1 LDETVMTHPPS
12 PIAAALVRAFAALC
26 AVAMT
31 AAASMAQTAS
41 GEAHKIPAPAPAT
54 AAATRPGGVATPLPA
69 FVIGPSDVLTVNF
82 WRDKDMSTD
91 VVVRPDGNIT
101 LPLLNDVR
109 AAGLTPDEL
118 RARIVAEAQ
127 RFLEDPSPTVVVKEI
142 NSRKV
147 FITGQVEKPGPYPL
161 SVSMTVIQLIA
172 MAGGLK
178 EFADGKNILVMRT
191 ENGAQT
197 AFNFDYQQLLK
208 RKNLRQNIE
217 LKPGDTVVVP

>member
-1 LDETVMTHPPS
+1 MR
-12 PIAAALVRAFAALC
+12 ALVKSRAEPGIWMED
-26 AVAMT
+26 V
-31 AAASMAQTAS
+31 
-41 GEAHKIPAPAPAT
+41 P
-54 AAATRPGGVATPLPA
+54 RPS
-69 FVIGPSDVLTVNF
+69 IGPNDVLTVVF

-118 RARIVAEAQ
+118 RAQIVAEAQ
-127 RFLEDPSPTVVVKEI
+127 RFIEDPSPTVVVKEI

>member
-1 LDETVMTHPPS
+1 MSMAWKMFVVLCAAGTIAPAAVSAQSAAGDPRKMTAPTAAK
-12 PIAAALVRAFAALC
+12 AAAGAPSGV
-26 AVAMT
+26 
-31 AAASMAQTAS
+31 AAAS
-41 GEAHKIPAPAPAT
+41 
-54 AAATRPGGVATPLPA
+54 LPDY
-69 FVIGPSDVLTVNF
+69 VIGPHDVLSVLF
-82 WRDKDMSTD
+82 WRDKDMTTD

-109 AAGLTPDEL
+109 AAGLTPDQL
-118 RARIVAEAQ
+118 RERIATEAQ
-127 RFLEDPSPTVVVKEI
+127 RYMEDPSPTVVVKEI

-161 SVSMTVIQLIA
+161 SASMTVIQLIA
-172 MAGGLK
+172 LAGGLK

-191 ENGAQT
+191 DNGTQT
-197 AFNFDYQQLLK
+197 AYSFDYQQLLK